1 MLTPNSIEY
10 IMAKHSFAL
19 EKKRVFADG
28 HSLFYAFSYKGK
40 DSDAVPKLQLSEY
53 ADNKLL
59 FQNWLKANVDF
70 VQSVNARIDEALTTE
85 KEPSIYLF
93 GAHIFTQ
100 YLVSFGLRASVVSAI
115 LDNATGKQGKR
126 LYGLPLMVYSP
137 KVLADKE
144 RPIIILRVG
153 AYAEEIKRGIL
164 EVNASAIFW
173 E

>member
-1 MLTPNSIEY
+1 MKNEIKDATEFLASIREKLTTRQVFSGLRVADLNKVY
-10 IMAKHSFAL
+10 LA
-19 EKKRVFADG
+19 VFA
-28 HSLFYAFSYKGK
+28 
-40 DSDAVPKLQLSEY
+40 
-53 ADNKLL
+53 
-59 FQNWLKANVDF
+59 
-70 VQSVNARIDEALTTE
+70 
-85 KEPSIYLF
+85 
-93 GAHIFTQ
+93 
-100 YLVSFGLRASVVSAI
+100 
-115 LDNATGKQGKR
+115 GKQSKR

>member
-1 MLTPNSIEY
+1 M
-10 IMAKHSFAL
+10 
-19 EKKRVFADG
+19 
-28 HSLFYAFSYKGK
+28 
-40 DSDAVPKLQLSEY
+40 
-53 ADNKLL
+53 
-59 FQNWLKANVDF
+59 
-70 VQSVNARIDEALTTE
+70 
-85 KEPSIYLF
+85 
-93 GAHIFTQ
+93 
-100 YLVSFGLRASVVSAI
+100 VSAI

-164 EVNASAIFW
+164 EVNANAIFW